1 MLELSTSLTVH
12 QGITENFLL
21 IIKDILFCR
30 PIQARFEFELCIML
44 SSQTKDSPPQGSQLQ
59 RLVQH
64 NKQ

>member
-30 PIQARFEFELCIML
+30 PIQAWFELELCIML
-44 SSQTKDSPPQGSQLQ
+44 SSQTKDSPPQGS
-59 RLVQH
+59 
-64 NKQ
+64 